1 MPYLARSRV
10 TLALAALAPFMIAG
24 CASVPRIDAARSS
37 ETEAIAAAAAQAVQT
52 DASSRNGAPV
62 RDAAPGAPRPASA
75 ATTAVAAAAAA
86 AAQAAQFSKPFAD
99 VVKDAQESKG
109 LFSLWQKDD
118 KVYIE
123 LDADQFDKPFFFKSA
138 INRGIG
144 ENRIFGGAM
153 TYPIGVSQIVVFHKH
168 GQSVQLIAKNVK
180 YTAAAGTPESR
191 AVSAGFSDSLLAVAP
206 IASQPHPER
215 KSVLI
220 DANALL
226 LADLPAAA
234 SMLERVYRQPY
245 AFDSRNSS
253 IGTMRAQADNVTLE
267 VSAHYALSRL
277 VLPPPAPAVSSLP
290 SPPITLPDV
299 RSMFLGYHYTFAK
312 LPDTP
317 MRARAAD
324 ERVGYFT
331 TELLDFTSDVPRVPV
346 QRYANRWRLEKSDP
360 AAELSEPKQPIV
372 FWLDRNIPVR
382 YREPIRQGILE
393 WNKAFERIGYKDA
406 IRVEV
411 QPDDADFDT
420 SDIRHASVRWQT
432 VAKTSYGAIGPS
444 VVDPRTGEI
453 LDADIGIDANNVRVV
468 RNLRHEYLPA
478 RKDAFA
484 AFAQAQV
491 DAGAK
496 SNAQYCTYDDAAT
509 EEAAF
514 GLSLLEARGDL
525 DADSP
530 DVDRFVDVFLKNVT
544 MHEVGHTLG
553 LRHNFRASTVYTNA
567 QLEDAEFT
575 AKNGISGSVM
585 EYNPWNLAVKG
596 EKQGEY
602 QMSTLGPYDY
612 WAIEYAYRELPEA
625 DEAAE
630 LDRIAGKSSDPWLA
644 YSTDEDV
651 AYFAVDPAVNQL
663 DLGSDPLAYAA
674 KRLALVRELWQ
685 RTETMQL
692 RPGDSYSVLR
702 RNFTRG
708 LNEAGQG
715 AVYASKYIGGLTT
728 LRDRVGSG
736 RLPLTPV
743 DAVKQRAALDMLAT
757 QVLSAD
763 SFNFPPAFL
772 RRMTVSPFDI
782 DDAQELG
789 RPAPTLDLP
798 IDQQVLGLQRGVL
811 DTLMSPSIAQR
822 LLNNAAK
829 VDDPRQALKL
839 SELYAT
845 LHGAVWSELRTG
857 KDISLFRRNLQRE
870 YATRVANALLRPTG
884 SMPADARALM
894 RVDATKLRNE
904 LERAPTRR
912 MSAEAQAHI
921 AEMAAL
927 LDEARKAP
935 IVRQAV

>member
-1 MPYLARSRV
+1 MSYFRLTRF
-10 TLALAALAPFMIAG
+10 AAAFAPLAPLLMSG
-24 CASVPRIDAARSS
+24 CASLPAVDASKTS
-37 ETEAIAAAAAQAVQT
+37 ETAAIAAAAAQA
-52 DASSRNGAPV
+52 ASSDPTARNGAPP
-62 RDAAPGAPRPASA
+62 RDAAPGAARPASPT
-75 ATTAVAAAAAA
+75 TTAVAAAA
-86 AAQAAQFSKPFAD
+86 QAAQSSKPFAD
-99 VVKDAQESKG
+99 VVKDARETKG
-109 LFSLWQKDD
+109 LFTLWQKDD
-118 KVYIE
+118 KVYVE
-123 LDADQFDKPFFFKSA
+123 LDPDQFDRPFFFKSA
-138 INRGIG
+138 INQGIG
-144 ENRIFGGAM
+144 EGRLFGGAM
-153 TYPIGVSQIVVFHKH
+153 TYPVGVSQIVVFHKH
-168 GQSVQLIAKNVK
+168 GQTVQLIAKNVK
-180 YTAAAGTPESR
+180 YTAKAGTPEAR
-191 AVSAGFSDSLLAVAP
+191 AVAAGFSDSLLSVAP
-206 IASQPHPER
+206 IASQPHPDK

-220 DANALL
+220 EANALL
-226 LADLPAAA
+226 LADIPGAA

-245 AFDSRNSS
+245 AFDARNSA
-253 IGTMRAQADNVTLE
+253 IGTTRGQPDNVTLE
-267 VSAHYALSRL
+267 VSAHYAVSRL
-277 VLPPPAPAVSSLP
+277 VLPPPPPAVSTLP

-299 RSMFLGYHYTFAK
+299 RSLFLGYHYTFAK
-312 LPDTP
+312 LPDVP
-317 MRARAAD
+317 MHARAAD

-331 TELLDFTSDVPRVPV
+331 TEVLDFTSDVPRVPV

-360 AAELSEPKQPIV
+360 AAPLSEPKQPIV

-382 YREPIRQGILE
+382 YREPIKLGILE

-411 QPDDADFDT
+411 QPDNADFDT

-468 RNLRHEYLPA
+468 RNLRSEYLPA
-478 RKDAFA
+478 QKDAFA
-484 AFAQAQV
+484 AFAQAQADV
-491 DAGAK
+491 SARG
-496 SNAQYCTYDDAAT
+496 NAQMCLYDDAAT

-525 DADSP
+525 DANSP
-530 DVDRFVDVFLKNVT
+530 DVDRFVDIFLKNVT

-553 LRHNFRASTVYTNA
+553 LRHNFRASTVYTEA
-567 QLEDAEFT
+567 QLEDREFT
-575 AKNGISGSVM
+575 EKNGISGSVM

-602 QMSTLGPYDY
+602 QMTTLGPYDY
-612 WAIEYAYRELPEA
+612 WAIEYAYREMPTEQ
-625 DEAAE
+625 EAAE
-630 LDRIAGKSSDPWLA
+630 LGSIASRSSEPWLA

-663 DLGSDPLAYAA
+663 DLGSDPLAYAT

-685 RTETMQL
+685 RTEHL
-692 RPGDSYSVLR
+692 DLKSGDSYSVLR

-715 AVYASKYIGGLTT
+715 AVYASKYVGGLTT
-728 LRDRVGSG
+728 LRDRAGSG
-736 RLPLTPV
+736 RQPLTPV
-743 DAVKQRAALDMLAT
+743 DAKKQRAALDMLAT

-763 SFNFPPAFL
+763 SFNFSPAFL
-772 RRMTVSPFDI
+772 RRMTVSTFDI

-789 RPAPTLDLP
+789 RPAPPLDLS

-829 VDDPRQALKL
+829 VDNPDAALKL

-845 LHGAVWSELRTG
+845 LHSAVWSELRTG

-870 YATRVANALLRPTG
+870 YATRVANALVRPTQ

-894 RVDATKLRNE
+894 RADITKLRAE
-904 LERAPTRR
+904 LARAPARQL
-912 MSAEAQAHI
+912 SAEAKAHI

-927 LDEARKAP
+927 LDEAQKAP
-935 IVRQAV
+935 LVRQAV

>member
-1 MPYLARSRV
+1 MSYLHLSRAAA
-10 TLALAALAPFMIAG
+10 ALAAIAPLVMSG
-24 CASVPRIDAARSS
+24 CASIPLADAAKPP
-37 ETEAIAAAAAQAVQT
+37 ETAAIAAAAAQAASDAHPQNGVQ
-52 DASSRNGAPV
+52 P
-62 RDAAPGAPRPASA
+62 RDAAPGAARPPSS

-86 AAQAAQFSKPFAD
+86 AAQAAQSSKPFAD
-99 VVKDAQESKG
+99 VTKDARESKG
-109 LFSLWQKDD
+109 MLNLWQKDD

-123 LDADQFDKPFFFKSA
+123 LEPDQFDRPYFFKSA
-138 INRGIG
+138 INQGIG

-168 GQSVQLIAKNVK
+168 GQTVQLIAKNVK
-180 YTAAAGTPESR
+180 YTAKAGTPEAR
-191 AVSAGFSDSLLAVAP
+191 AVAAGFSDSLLAVAP

-226 LADLPAAA
+226 LADIPAAA

-245 AFDSRNSS
+245 GFDARNSS
-253 IGTMRAQADNVTLE
+253 IGATRTQPDNVTLD

-277 VLPPPAPAVSSLP
+277 VLPPAPPATSSLP

-299 RSMFLGYHYTFAK
+299 RSMFLGYQYTFAK
-312 LPDTP
+312 LPDVP
-317 MRARAAD
+317 MHARPAD

-346 QRYANRWRLEKSDP
+346 QRYANRWRLEKADP
-360 AAELSEPKQPIV
+360 SAALSEPRQPIV

-406 IRVEV
+406 IHVEI

-468 RNLRHEYLPA
+468 RNLRAEYLPA

-484 AFAQAQV
+484 AFALAQA
-491 DAGAK
+491 DATSRSDAR
-496 SNAQYCTYDDAAT
+496 SCTYDDAAT

-514 GLSLLEARGDL
+514 GLSLLEARGEL
-525 DADSP
+525 DPDSP
-530 DVDRFVDVFLKNVT
+530 DVDRFVDIFLKNVT

-553 LRHNFRASTVYTNA
+553 LRHNFRASTVYTDT

-612 WAIEYAYRELPEA
+612 WAIEYAYRDIPA
-625 DEAAE
+625 DQESAE
-630 LDRIAGKSSDPWLA
+630 LDRIASRSSDPWLA

-685 RTETMQL
+685 RTEHL
-692 RPGDSYSVLR
+692 ELKPGDSYSVLR

-715 AVYASKYIGGLTT
+715 ALYASKYIGGLTT

-736 RLPLTPV
+736 RQPLTPV
-743 DAVKQRAALDMLAT
+743 DAGKQRAALDMLAT

-763 SFNFPPAFL
+763 SFNFSPAFL
-772 RRMTVSPFDI
+772 RRMTVSTFDI

-789 RPAPTLDLP
+789 RPSPPLDLS

-829 VDDPRQALKL
+829 VDDPKAALKL

-845 LHGAVWSELRTG
+845 LHDAVWSELKTG

-870 YATRVANALLRPTG
+870 YATRVANALVRPTG

-894 RVDATKLRNE
+894 RVDVAKLRAE
-904 LERAPTRR
+904 LERAPLRR
-912 MSAEAQAHI
+912 LSAEAKAHI

-927 LDEARKAP
+927 LDEAQKAP
-935 IVRQAV
+935 LVRQAV

>member
-1 MPYLARSRV
+1 MSYFRLSRV
-10 TLALAALAPFMIAG
+10 AAALLPLAPFLLSG
-24 CASVPRIDAARSS
+24 CASIPLASTEKPS
-37 ETEAIAAAAAQAVQT
+37 ETAAIAAAAAHAATT
-52 DASSRNGAPV
+52 DAQARNSAAPG
-62 RDAAPGAPRPASA
+62 DAAPGASRPSS
-75 ATTAVAAAAAA
+75 TTAVAAAAAA
-86 AAQAAQFSKPFAD
+86 AATAVQFSKPFAD

-109 LFSLWQKDD
+109 LFNLWQKDE
-118 KVYIE
+118 KVYLE
-123 LDADQFDKPFFFKSA
+123 LTPEQFDRPFFFKSA

-168 GQSVQLIAKNVK
+168 GQTVQLIAKNVK
-180 YTAAAGTPESR
+180 YTARAGTPEAH
-191 AVSAGFSDSLLAVAP
+191 AVAAGFSDSLLSVAP

-226 LADLPAAA
+226 LADIPAAA

-245 AFDSRNSS
+245 GFDSRNSS
-253 IGTMRAQADNVTLE
+253 IGTTRTQPDNVTLE
-267 VSAHYALSRL
+267 VSAHYSLSRL
-277 VLPPPAPAVSSLP
+277 VLPPPPPATSSLP

-312 LPDTP
+312 LPDAP
-317 MRARAAD
+317 MHARPAD

-331 TELLDFTSDVPRVPV
+331 TELLDFTSDIPRVPV
-346 QRYANRWRLEKSDP
+346 ERYANRWRLEKTDP
-360 AAELSEPKQPIV
+360 AAALSEPKHPIV

-406 IRVEV
+406 IRVEI

-468 RNLRHEYLPA
+468 RNLRHEYLPPQ
-478 RKDAFA
+478 KDAFA
-484 AFAQAQV
+484 AFAQAQ
-491 DAGAK
+491 AQARSGF
-496 SNAQYCTYDDAAT
+496 NAQACTYDDAAT

-514 GLSLLEARGDL
+514 GLSLLEARGEL
-525 DADSP
+525 DPDSP
-530 DVDRFVDVFLKNVT
+530 DVDRFVDIYLKNVT

-553 LRHNFRASTVYTNA
+553 LRHNFRASTIYTDS

-596 EKQGEY
+596 ERQGEY

-612 WAIEYAYRELPEA
+612 WAIEYAYREIPA
-625 DEAAE
+625 GQEAAE
-630 LDRIAGKSSDPWLA
+630 LDRIAGRSSDPWLA

-663 DLGSDPLAYAA
+663 DLGSDPLAYAT

-685 RTETMQL
+685 RTEHLAL

-715 AVYASKYIGGLTT
+715 ALYASKYVGGLTT

-736 RLPLTPV
+736 RQPLTPV
-743 DAVKQRAALDMLAT
+743 EAKKQRAALDMLAT

-763 SFNFPPAFL
+763 SFNFSPAFL
-772 RRMTVSPFDI
+772 RRMTVSTFDI

-789 RPAPTLDLP
+789 RPAPPLDLP

-829 VDDPRQALKL
+829 VDDPSQALKL
-839 SELYAT
+839 SELYTT
-845 LHGAVWSELRTG
+845 LHNAVWSELKTG
-857 KDISLFRRNLQRE
+857 KDIPLFRRNLQRE
-870 YATRVANALLRPTG
+870 YATRVANVLVRPTG
-884 SMPADARALM
+884 SMPADARALL
-894 RVDATKLRNE
+894 RVDVTTLRAE
-904 LERAPTRR
+904 LARASTRR
-912 MSAEAQAHI
+912 LSPEAKAHV
-921 AEMAAL
+921 AEMAVL
-927 LDEARKAP
+927 LDEAQKAP
-935 IVRQAV
+935 LVRQAV